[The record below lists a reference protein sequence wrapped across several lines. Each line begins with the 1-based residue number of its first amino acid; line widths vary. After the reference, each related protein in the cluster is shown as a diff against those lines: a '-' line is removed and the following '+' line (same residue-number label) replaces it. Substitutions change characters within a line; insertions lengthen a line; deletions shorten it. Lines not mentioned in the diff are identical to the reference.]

1 MSVCICVGSCTSETT
16 FQNFNQFSLHTACGH
31 GSVVLCNTSC
41 TSGFVDDAMLSHGN
55 LTRTWWNVMLEVTRQ
70 GAASG
75 AKSAVYDC
83 LYAYIHL
90 CTIIVG
96 ARCTVWV
103 IPKYIGVTNKDIG
116 LSAAIGVQNR
126 DVMAGDAGERQKL
139 VHCCNWLLTETQ
151 CKIIS
156 VQHRN

>member
-1 MSVCICVGSCTSETT
+1 
-16 FQNFNQFSLHTACGH
+16 
-31 GSVVLCNTSC
+31 
-41 TSGFVDDAMLSHGN
+41 
-55 LTRTWWNVMLEVTRQ
+55 MLEVTRQ

-83 LYAYIHL
+83 LYAYIHW

-116 LSAAIGVQNR
+116 LSAAIGVQNS

-139 VHCCNWLLTETQ
+139 VHCCNWLLIETQ

-156 VQHRN
+156 EQQN